1 MTVEFRSREPLT
13 LEQFREQLQIRS
25 VFDAF

>member
-1 MTVEFRSREPLT
+1 MTVEFRSREPLS
-13 LEQFREQLQIRS
+13 LEQFKERLQIRS